1 MVAQVETRTI
11 PAREAPSQPF
21 SIEGLVQIVTA
32 PHRSFFTNVMS
43 QALHVAGQG
52 TPVLVVQFLK
62 GGIGMG
68 PQNPVRLCQHLEWI
82 RCDLPRCVDTPEIE
96 TPELLA
102 LNELWKYTQ
111 VSVLSGQYPLV
122 VLDELSL
129 VINLDLISEGEVMDL
144 IQKRPRHIDMIL
156 TGPDMPSS
164 LTAIADQVTELR
176 RSICP

>member
-1 MVAQVETRTI
+1 MVAQVESRTI
-11 PAREAPSQPF
+11 PAVAVPSRPYMV
-21 SIEGLVQIVTA
+21 EGLVQIVTA

-52 TPVLVVQFLK
+52 TSVLVVQFLK

-68 PQNPVRLCQHLEWI
+68 PQNPVRLCQHLEWV
-82 RCDLPRCVDTPEIE
+82 RCDLPRCIDTPQIE

-111 VSVLSGQYPLV
+111 VAVLSGQYPLV

-129 VINLDLISEGEVMDL
+129 AINLDLIPEAEVLDL
-144 IQKRPRHIDMIL
+144 MQQRPRHIDMIL

-164 LTAIADQVTELR
+164 LVAIADQVTELR